1 MMLGHSSLRYLIWP
15 VTLLG
20 LGCGGGDVQAPP
32 TTGTL
37 TITTVTT
44 GTTPDPD
51 GYTLKIDSDPVEV
64 VTANA
69 TLQRTEIN
77 AGNHTVE
84 IGGIAAN
91 CTLSGDR
98 LRTVAVRAGETTPVG
113 FGVTCGPLAK
123 IAFERLLSDDGIYL
137 MNPDGTEVT
146 RLTTTPIYSA
156 LHWSAD
162 RSRIVFDGGGT
173 KDIYVINADGTGE
186 RQLTNTVPEQQRGRR
201 INEEQFP
208 TISPDGSRIAF
219 EADQVPLSEFS
230 NPEIYVVNTDG
241 SGLTNVSHNPEGD
254 YRPVWSPDGSRI
266 AYVGAGRLWVMNP
279 DGSDQAQISGDG
291 QVELEAPTWSP
302 DGRMLAFLVVL
313 GGIAHPH
320 TDYELH
326 VVSLDGRGERSIATG
341 NILIDPVWSPDGSR
355 IAYGQDFQMVVVI
368 NPDGSNR
375 RQLTGADLRRTSPVW
390 SPDGARLA
398 YTVEYP
404 PTSASGGYDYEI
416 GVMDV
421 ASGAETIVTQSPGWD
436 FRQAWAP

>member
-1 MMLGHSSLRYLIWP
+1 MLGHSSLRYLIWP
-15 VTLLG
+15 VPLLG

-32 TTGTL
+32 TTGSL

-69 TLQRTEIN
+69 TLHRTEIN
-77 AGNHTVE
+77 PGNHTVE
-84 IGGIAAN
+84 IGGVAAN
-91 CTLSGDR
+91 CTLSGDK
-98 LRTVAVRAGETTPVG
+98 LRTVAVRAGETTPLG
-113 FGVTCGPLAK
+113 FVVTCGPSAK
-123 IAFERLLSDDGIYL
+123 IAFERRGGDDGIYL
-137 MNPDGTEVT
+137 MNPDRTEVT

-156 LHWSAD
+156 LRWSAD

-186 RQLTNTVPEQQRGRR
+186 RQLTNTVPEQQRGRV
-201 INEEQFP
+201 IHEELFP
-208 TISPDGSRIAF
+208 TISPDGGRIAF
-219 EADQVPLSEFS
+219 EADQAPLSEYANS
-230 NPEIYVVNTDG
+230 EIYVINTDG
-241 SGLTNVSHNPEGD
+241 SGLTNLSHNLGGD

-266 AYVGAGRLWVMNP
+266 AYVGSGRLWVMNA
-279 DGSDQAQISGDG
+279 DGSDQAQMSGDG
-291 QVELEAPTWSP
+291 LVEMEAPTWSP
-302 DGRMLAFLVVL
+302 DGRMLAFMVVL
-313 GGIAHPH
+313 GGILHPH
-320 TDYELH
+320 TDHELH
-326 VVSLDGRGERSIATG
+326 VVSVNGSGERTIATG
-341 NILIDPVWSPDGSR
+341 YILTEPIWSPDGSR
-355 IAYGQDFQMVVVI
+355 IVFGEEFQRLVVI

-375 RQLTGADLRRTSPVW
+375 RQLTGADLSRTSPVW

-404 PTSASGGYDYEI
+404 PTSASGVYDFEI

-436 FRQAWAP
+436 FRPAWAP